1 MLAFGYIYIMIFCMG
16 IISALIYGSIYD
28 NKKIIVNCAKFCVIY
43 YYNICVFRTLVGNG
57 AQYLGTSFADK
68 TIRAYLKVG
77 MLGIVVFL
85 LLLFFL
91 KLTKDRGQ
99 EYIQL
104 VVGIFVALSLLYTVL
119 IDLPRMIVT
128 VILGIL
134 AMVISGLLIL
144 VFKDTKWSQ
153 IPKKGE
159 DNDNSRYIEIGIPVL
174 LFCTLFFLTGPLE
187 LFAYNMNDFVFNL
200 NEFIPYMLFY
210 AFALMVVSIII
221 LGTFV
226 PQWIFSFTKK
236 CIFLYCICSYFQQMF
251 LNGNMNKM
259 EGNEQHWN
267 IVENIG
273 NATIWLIIIA
283 LLLLILHKAKKED
296 LIISYV
302 SAFVAGI
309 QIITFMVVLLTS
321 TVSGSEKRHL
331 VENSNFNLSENEN
344 LVIFILDAYDTQM
357 LDKVLA
363 QEPNYLEPLHD
374 FMYFNNMT
382 SRYAVTD
389 SSLPYLL
396 TGRIAEEE
404 ETYSDIY
411 RKSTFLNDI
420 KGYGYE
426 INVLT
431 ADYYIEPFEQG
442 IVNNITEDYYCTLEF
457 EKTVSQMSKCV
468 RYRSAPFV
476 IKQYYYYEYYD
487 LTNVIYDTD
496 VYLFGTDPDFYSDLC
511 EMGVTIDA
519 QMSHTMH
526 IYHLYGAHA
535 PYYLSEE
542 ATLDFD
548 SNPIAQWKGCLKIV
562 YEYLEQLKAKDL
574 YDKTSVII
582 MADHGLNRSQRGAME
597 DWNISV
603 TDESNPIFFIKGK
616 NQKQEQL
623 SIRDD
628 EVSHDD
634 FFGTVIKLIDEKNN
648 KYGNAVWE

>member
-1 MLAFGYIYIMIFCMG
+1 MILCMG
-16 IISALIYGSIYD
+16 IISALIYGKIY
-28 NKKIIVNCAKFCVIY
+28 NKKRILFNCIIFCVIY
-43 YYNICVFRTLVGNG
+43 YYIICIFRTLVGNG

-68 TIRAYLKVG
+68 TIRAYIKVG
-77 MLGIVVFL
+77 MLGVVAFL
-85 LLLFFL
+85 LLLVFL
-91 KLTKDRGQ
+91 KFTKDRGQ
-99 EYIQL
+99 KYIQL
-104 VVGIFVALSLLYTVL
+104 VIGIFVTLSLLYTVL

-134 AMVISGLLIL
+134 SMVISVLLIF

-153 IPKKGE
+153 IPEKGE
-159 DNDNSRYIEIGIPVL
+159 NNSRYIEIGLPVS

-187 LFAYNMNDFVFNL
+187 LFAYNTNDFVFNL

-210 AFALMVVSIII
+210 TFVLLAVSIIV

-259 EGNEQHWN
+259 EGNKQHWN
-267 IVENIG
+267 GVENIG
-273 NATIWLIIIA
+273 NAIIWLIIVA
-283 LLLLILHKAKKED
+283 LLLLLFHKAKKEE
-296 LIISYV
+296 LLISYV
-302 SAFVAGI
+302 SAFIACV
-309 QIITFMVVLLTS
+309 QIITFAVVLLTS
-321 TVSGSEKRHL
+321 SGGGSGKLQL
-331 VENSNFNLSENEN
+331 VENNNFNLSENEN

-363 QEPNYLEPLHD
+363 QEPNYLEPLQD
-374 FMYFNNMT
+374 FIYFNNME
-382 SRYAVTD
+382 SRYAATD
-389 SSLPYLL
+389 GSMPYLL

-404 ETYSDIY
+404 DTYYDIY
-411 RKSTFLNDI
+411 DKSTFLKDI
-420 KGYGYE
+420 KGYGYD
-426 INVLT
+426 INILT
-431 ADYYIEPFEQG
+431 ANYYVEPFEQG
-442 IVNNITEDYYCTLEF
+442 IVNNITDDYYCILDF

-476 IKQYYYYEYYD
+476 IKPYYYYENYD
-487 LTNVIYDTD
+487 LTNVIYDTN
-496 VYLFGTDPDFYSDLC
+496 VYLFGTDADFYADFC
-511 EMGVTIDA
+511 ENGIDINT
-519 QMSHTMH
+519 QMNHAMH

-535 PYYLSEE
+535 PYYLTEE
-542 ATLDFD
+542 ATLDYD
-548 SNPIAQWKGCLKIV
+548 SNPIAQWKGSLKIV
-562 YEYLEQLKAKDL
+562 YKYLEQLKAKDL

-597 DWNISV
+597 EWNIPV
-603 TDESNPIFFIKGK
+603 TDASNPIFFVKGK
-616 NQKQEQL
+616 SQKQEQL
-623 SIRDD
+623 LIRND

>member
-43 YYNICVFRTLVGNG
+43 YYIICVFRTLVGNG